1 MAKRTIEL
9 ELKRQYALKAI
20 KWCRENMGVNKRKK
34 DIPKI
39 SVRVYFRK
47 DETERF
53 IKGIYYSDENRII
66 VYHLN
71 CDTIEE
77 VISTVIHEYTHYLQS
92 MKKYWEYSLT
102 HDYNTHHY
110 ERQARRNETK
120 YTKMCIRKIKREII

>member
-1 MAKRTIEL
+1 MAKRSIEL

-39 SVRVYFRK
+39 SVRIYFRK

-66 VYHLN
+66 VYHVN
-71 CDTIEE
+71 CETIED

-102 HDYNTHHY
+102 YNYNTHPY

-120 YTKMCIRKIKREII
+120 YTKMCIKKIKKEII